1 MSLVKEAAF
10 IGCGQAGGNIVSLFA
25 DEYNSLFINTS
36 EEDLRSLK
44 NAKRKYQIANAEG
57 ASKDINKAMK
67 LVADDYD
74 NIIREVDS
82 IITEQIVFVVG
93 ALGGGSGNALVRIIS
108 EYLATNEKSD
118 NRIICPVLVLPN
130 EEAESL
136 VACSNVYEALKD
148 LESLNVGAMFLLD
161 NKKKVNKFAINS
173 DFYHC
178 LDALLKMSNQ
188 SKDGNIDKSE
198 LKTCLSAKGVCT
210 IHKISKDKTNAA
222 NIISSFNDNKIFA
235 PIEKDV
241 AITYIALSLAKK
253 GVDVNDIIKGYTV
266 YDSFL
271 GYGSTSTL
279 CILVGMSMPV
289 GRITEIRNKIKTGK
303 KQLASN
309 FQKLNSSIFE
319 DDDEDDFSLTGI
331 KNNKPVPKPNSRDF
345 LVRRV
350 EK

>member
-1 MSLVKEAAF
+1 MSLVKETAF
-10 IGCGQAGGNIVSLFA
+10 IGCGQAGGNIVSLFS

-57 ASKDINKAMK
+57 ASKDISKAMQ

-74 NIIREVDS
+74 NIIKEVDS

-93 ALGGGSGNALVRIIS
+93 ALGGGSGNALVRVIS

-118 NRIICPVLVLPN
+118 KRIICPVLVLPN

-136 VACSNVYEALKD
+136 VACANVYEALKE

-161 NKKKVNKFAINS
+161 NKKNANKFAINS

-178 LDALLKMSNQ
+178 LDAFLKMSNQ

-198 LKTCLSAKGVCT
+198 LKTCLNAKGICT
-210 IHKISKDKTNAA
+210 IHKISKDRTNAS
-222 NIISSFNDNKIFA
+222 NIISSFNDNRLFA
-235 PIEKDV
+235 PIEKDA

-253 GVDVNDIIKGYTV
+253 GVDVSDIIKGYTV
-266 YDSFL
+266 YDSFT

-279 CILVGMSMPV
+279 CVLAGMSMPV
-289 GRITEIRNKIKTGK
+289 GRITEIRNKIKNGK
-303 KQLASN
+303 KQLATN
-309 FQKLNSSIFE
+309 FQKLNTSLFE
-319 DDDEDDFSLTGI
+319 DDDEEDFSLTSI
-331 KNNKPVPKPNSRDF
+331 KNNKPVSIPSTRD
-345 LVRRV
+345 LLLKRG

>member
-279 CILVGMSMPV
+279 CVLAGMSMPV

-319 DDDEDDFSLTGI
+319 DDDEDDFSLTSI

>member
-1 MSLVKEAAF
+1 MSLVNEAAF

-57 ASKDINKAMK
+57 ASKDISKAMQ
-67 LVADDYD
+67 LVANDYD
-74 NIIREVDS
+74 NITKEVDS

-93 ALGGGSGNALVRIIS
+93 ALGGGSGNALIRVIS
-108 EYLATNEKSD
+108 EYLVTNEKSD
-118 NRIICPVLVLPN
+118 NRIVCPVLILPN
-130 EEAESL
+130 EEAESV

-148 LESLNVGAMFLLD
+148 LESFNVGAMFLLD
-161 NKKKVNKFAINS
+161 NKKNANKFAINS

-178 LDALLKMSNQ
+178 LDSLLKMSNQ

-198 LKTCLSAKGVCT
+198 LKTCLSAKGICT

-235 PIEKDV
+235 PIEKEAV
-241 AITYIALSLAKK
+241 ITYIALSLAKK
-253 GVDVNDIIKGYTV
+253 GVDISDIIKGYSV

-279 CILVGMSMPV
+279 CVLAGMSMPV
-289 GRITEIRNKIKTGK
+289 GRITEIRDKIKTGK
-303 KQLASN
+303 KQLATN
-309 FQKLNSSIFE
+309 FQKLNYSIFE
-319 DDDEDDFSLTGI
+319 DDNEDDFSLTSI
-331 KNNKPVPKPNSRDF
+331 KNNKPVLKPSTRD
-345 LVRRV
+345 LLLKRV
-350 EK
+350 DK